1 MQTSLDQLEI
11 QQIHHVLQFAKS
23 NILDPQFNIPHKA
36 KLPKIYIKKSFSL
49 ISLKKFYCLLKQ
61 LVVE

>member
-11 QQIHHVLQFAKS
+11 QQIHRVLQFAKS
-23 NILDPQFNIPHKA
+23 NLLDPQFNISLKA
-36 KLPKIYIKKSFSL
+36 KLPKIYIKKSFSSIL
-49 ISLKKFYCLLKQ
+49 LKNFSFLLKQ